1 MVYMIPESLPY
12 PKINELWQV
21 PELKDKYC
29 YVVKSYPLS
38 GLAIL
43 VYRGDDNLHLRFT
56 DFNGV
61 ESDPVEGRLL
71 DIIITVMKTANIKQS
86 MFYFSENKLVDVR
99 LSLNKF
105 CSPGFIKDIFGKAG
119 IPIQEE
125 IGRPIQLDENNMK
138 LLLSGGGDYSCGV
151 VIKPSTFKS
160 IIRNG
165 DVVPMY
171 GVRHEIKRVT

>member
-12 PKINELWQV
+12 PKIYELGQV

-29 YVVKSYPLS
+29 YIVKSYPLS
-38 GLAIL
+38 GLAIM
-43 VYRGDDNLHLRFT
+43 VYRDNDDLYLRFT

-61 ESDPVEGRLL
+61 EADPVEGRLL

-86 MFYFSENKLVDVR
+86 MFYFSENRLVDIR

-125 IGRPIQLDENNMK
+125 IGRPIQLDENNMG
-138 LLLSGGGDYSCGV
+138 LILSGDGEYGCGIIV
-151 VIKPSTFKS
+151 KPSTFKS
-160 IIRNG
+160 IIRN
-165 DVVPMY
+165 DVIPMY
-171 GVRHEIKRVT
+171 GARHEIKRVT